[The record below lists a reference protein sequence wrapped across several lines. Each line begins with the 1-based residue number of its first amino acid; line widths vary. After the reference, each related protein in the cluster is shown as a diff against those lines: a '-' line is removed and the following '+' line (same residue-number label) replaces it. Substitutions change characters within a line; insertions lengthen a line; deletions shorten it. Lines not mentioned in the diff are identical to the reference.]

1 MATLQNIRNRSV
13 LLLSVIG
20 IAMLAFILGD
30 FMQSQRS
37 GSSGSVDVGEVF
49 GEQIHIQEFDTELQK
64 GIENWKNQNQNTV
77 LTEATMT
84 QIRDQVWNEYT
95 RRIIMDKE
103 NNLLGISISDDEWM
117 ERISGVNTHSE
128 IKNIPA
134 FKDPKTQEFDR
145 TKVLQYLQQ
154 IDQDETGEARERWLA
169 FQDYL
174 IDNIKNSKYDIL
186 VQKSMF
192 VTNTEARLDFNQN
205 SQNAIF
211 DYISIPFTSLNDTSA
226 NYNDVSNREIDEY
239 YSDNIDDF
247 QQEETRDIDF
257 VKFSVLPSSQDDI
270 NTKQSLEDLK
280 NDFLEVEDYLLFAR
294 RNSDNRDAKFQ
305 YSTKDELQDP
315 AWNE

>member
-1 MATLQNIRNRSV
+1 
-13 LLLSVIG
+13 
-20 IAMLAFILGD
+20 
-30 FMQSQRS
+30 
-37 GSSGSVDVGEVF
+37 
-49 GEQIHIQEFDTELQK
+49 
-64 GIENWKNQNQNTV
+64 
-77 LTEATMT
+77 
-84 QIRDQVWNEYT
+84 
-95 RRIIMDKE
+95 MDKE
-103 NNLLGISISDDEWM
+103 NTLLGISISDDEWM

-134 FKDPKTQEFDR
+134 FQDPKTQEFDR

-174 IDNIKNSKYDIL
+174 IDNIKNNKYNTL

-192 VTNTEARLDFNQN
+192 VTNTEARIDFNQN

-211 DYISIPFTSLNDTSA
+211 DYISIPFSSLNDTSA
-226 NYNDVSNREIDEY
+226 NYNDVSNREINEY
-239 YSDNIDDF
+239 YSENIDDF

-280 NDFLEVEDYLLFAR
+280 KDFLEVEDYLLFAR

-315 AWNE
+315 AWNGLLKKSEDFVLGPYESSPGVYRISKIGSIEYVLSFFKN